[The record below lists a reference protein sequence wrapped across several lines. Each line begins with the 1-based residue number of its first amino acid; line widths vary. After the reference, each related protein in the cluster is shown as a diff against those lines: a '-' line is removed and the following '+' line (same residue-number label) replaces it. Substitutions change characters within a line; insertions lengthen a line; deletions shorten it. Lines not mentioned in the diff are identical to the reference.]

1 MCGIIGYCGKKEAYP
16 VLLAGLEKVEYRGYD
31 SVGICTT
38 DGKQLYLEKNVGR
51 VGQFKDKSLPGTQ
64 GIAHSRWATHGGVT
78 KENAHPFV
86 AENNFS
92 LAHNGIIENYLELKE
107 ELRKK
112 SVIFSS
118 ETDSEVIVHLV
129 AQSYRG
135 NLLQAVQE
143 TVKQLRGAYAFVV
156 MRKNSEEIVAA
167 RNGCPLIIGIGENEH
182 FLASDVAAFI
192 EHTKKVVYLNDF
204 ELARI
209 TAGQAEV
216 YDFNSKIKIPK
227 IQDIQWNIEQAQKQG
242 YTHFMLKEIMEQ
254 PQTINE
260 TLKVPLPILPT
271 AKRIILVACGT
282 ASYAALVGKYL
293 IETIAKIPVVHETA
307 SEFRYK
313 EPLFNPDDLVI
324 VISQSGE
331 TADTLAAVRLAKE
344 HGVKTM
350 GIVNVVESTIAR
362 EVDSVIYTRAGPEIG
377 VASTKAFTSQLILLY
392 KIAYQLAGKKM
403 ESRKLST
410 LIERTLKLDKQIQ
423 EIAQRYFHYQ
433 HFLYIGRNRN
443 FPLALEGALKL
454 KEISYIHAEA
464 YPAGELKHGPIALV
478 SEEVP
483 TVAICP
489 KDEIY
494 DKTFSN
500 IQEIKARKGKV
511 IVIATEGDQKID
523 LVSDDV
529 IYLPRSDPLL
539 TPILAAIPL
548 QLLAYHIA
556 RIKECDIDKPRNLA
570 KSVTVE

>member
-16 VLLAGLEKVEYRGYD
+16 LLLAGLEKVEYRGYD

-38 DGKQLYLEKNVGR
+38 DGQQLHLEKNVGR
-51 VGQFKDKSLPGTQ
+51 VGQLKNIILPGTQ

-86 AENNFS
+86 AENDFS
-92 LAHNGIIENYLELKE
+92 LVHNGIIENYLELKE
-107 ELRKK
+107 ELRKER
-112 SVIFSS
+112 VVFSS

-129 AQSYRG
+129 AQAYRG
-135 NLLQAVQE
+135 DLLQAVQE

-156 MRKNSEEIVAA
+156 MRKDSEEIVAA
-167 RNGCPLIIGIGENEH
+167 RNGCPLILGIGEKEY

-192 EHTKKVVYLNDF
+192 EQTRKVIYLHDF

-209 TAGQAEV
+209 TAERAEV
-216 YDFNSKIKIPK
+216 FNFNGEKKTPA
-227 IQDIQWNIEQAQKQG
+227 IQEIQWNVEQAQKQG
-242 YTHFMLKEIMEQ
+242 YAHFMLKEIMEQ

-260 TLKVPLPILPT
+260 TLKVFIPVLPP
-271 AKRIILVACGT
+271 AKRIIIVACGT
-282 ASYAALVGKYL
+282 ASYAGLVGKYI
-293 IETIAKIPVVHETA
+293 IETISKITVIHETA

-313 EPLFNPDDLVI
+313 EPLFNSDDLVI
-324 VISQSGE
+324 VLSQSGE
-331 TADTLAAVRLAKE
+331 TADTLAALRLAKE
-344 HGVKTM
+344 HAVKTV

-377 VASTKAFTSQLILLY
+377 VASTKAFTAQLIILY
-392 KIAYQLAGKKM
+392 KIAHQLAGKKM
-403 ESRKLST
+403 IGGKLPA
-410 LIERTLKLDKQIQ
+410 LIEKTLKLDRQIQ

-494 DKTFSN
+494 DKMFSN

-523 LVSDDV
+523 LVSDEV

>member
-16 VLLAGLEKVEYRGYD
+16 ILLAGLEKVEYRGYD

-38 DGKQLYLEKNVGR
+38 DGEQLHLVKNVGR
-51 VGQFKDKSLPGTQ
+51 VEQLKSIILPGKQ

-78 KENAHPFV
+78 AENAHPFV

-92 LAHNGIIENYLELKE
+92 VVHNGIIENYLELKE

-112 SVIFSS
+112 GAIFSS
-118 ETDSEVIVHLV
+118 ETDSEVIVQLI
-129 AQSYRG
+129 AQLYRG
-135 NLLQAVQE
+135 NLLEAVQE
-143 TVKQLRGAYAFVV
+143 TVKQVRGAYAFVV
-156 MRKNSEEIVAA
+156 MKKDSEEIIAA
-167 RNGCPLIIGIGENEH
+167 RNGCPLIIGLGDHEH
-182 FLASDVAAFI
+182 FLASDVSAFI
-192 EHTKKVVYLNDF
+192 EQTRKVVYVNDF
-204 ELARI
+204 ELAQI
-209 TAGQAEV
+209 TSEKAEV
-216 YDFNSKIKIPK
+216 YDFNGKPK
-227 IQDIQWNIEQAQKQG
+227 ILKIQEVQWNMEQAQKQG
-242 YTHFMLKEIMEQ
+242 YAHFMLKEIMEQ

-260 TLKVPLPILPT
+260 TLKVVIPILSK
-271 AKRIILVACGT
+271 AKRIFIVACGT
-282 ASYAALVGKYL
+282 ASYAGLVGKYI
-293 IETIAKIPVVHETA
+293 IETVAKIPVIHETA

-313 EPLFNPDDLVI
+313 EALFSSDDLVI
-324 VISQSGE
+324 VLSQSGE

-344 HGVKTM
+344 HGVKTL

-377 VASTKAFTSQLILLY
+377 VASTKAFTAQLVILY
-392 KIAYQLAGKKM
+392 KIAYQLAGKKI
-403 ESRKLST
+403 EVRKLSA
-410 LIERTLKLDKQIQ
+410 LIERTLQLDKQIQ

-454 KEISYIHAEA
+454 KEISYIHAEG

-478 SEEVP
+478 SEDVP

-494 DKTFSN
+494 DKMFSN

-511 IVIATEGDQKID
+511 ISLATEGDQKID
-523 LVSDDV
+523 LISDEV
-529 IYLPRSDPLL
+529 IYLPRSDKLL

>member
-16 VLLAGLEKVEYRGYD
+16 ILLAGLEKVEYRGYD

-38 DGKQLYLEKNVGR
+38 DGQQLHLEKKVGR
-51 VGQFKDKSLPGTQ
+51 VGQLKNIILPGTQ

-86 AENNFS
+86 AENDFS
-92 LAHNGIIENYLELKE
+92 LVHNGIIENYLELKE
-107 ELRKK
+107 ELRKER
-112 SVIFSS
+112 VVFSS

-129 AQSYRG
+129 AQAYRG
-135 NLLQAVQE
+135 DLLQAVQE

-156 MRKNSEEIVAA
+156 MRKDSEEIVAA
-167 RNGCPLIIGIGENEH
+167 RNGCPLILGIGENEY

-192 EHTKKVVYLNDF
+192 EQTRKVVYLNDF

-209 TAGQAEV
+209 TAERADV
-216 YDFNSKIKIPK
+216 YDFNGNIKTSKI
-227 IQDIQWNIEQAQKQG
+227 QEIQWNVEQAQKQG
-242 YTHFMLKEIMEQ
+242 YAHFMLKEIMEQ

-271 AKRIILVACGT
+271 PKRIIIVACGT
-282 ASYAALVGKYL
+282 ASYAGLVGKYI
-293 IETIAKIPVVHETA
+293 IETLARIPVIHETA

-313 EPLFNPDDLVI
+313 EPLFNSDDLVI
-324 VISQSGE
+324 VLSQSGE
-331 TADTLAAVRLAKE
+331 TADTLAALRLAKE
-344 HGVKTM
+344 HAVKTV

-362 EVDSVIYTRAGPEIG
+362 EVDSVIYTHAGPEVG
-377 VASTKAFTSQLILLY
+377 VASTKAFTAQLVILY

-403 ESRKLST
+403 MGGRLPM
-410 LIERTLKLDKQIQ
+410 LIEKTLKLDTQIQ

-494 DKTFSN
+494 DKMFSN

-511 IVIATEGDQKID
+511 IVIATQGDQKID
-523 LVSDDV
+523 LVSDEV

-539 TPILAAIPL
+539 TPILTAIPL

>member
-16 VLLAGLEKVEYRGYD
+16 ILLAGLEKVEYRGYD

-38 DGKQLYLEKNVGR
+38 DGQKLYLEKNVGR
-51 VGQFKDKSLPGTQ
+51 VGQFKDKNLPGTQ

-78 KENAHPFV
+78 TENAHPFV

-112 SVIFSS
+112 SVVFSS

-156 MRKNSEEIVAA
+156 MRKDNEEIVAA

-242 YTHFMLKEIMEQ
+242 YAHFMLKEIMEQ

-271 AKRIILVACGT
+271 VKRIILVACGT
-282 ASYAALVGKYL
+282 ASYAALVGKYI

-344 HGVKTM
+344 HNVKTM

-362 EVDSVIYTRAGPEIG
+362 EVDSVIYTRAGPEVG
-377 VASTKAFTSQLILLY
+377 VASTKAFTAQLILLY
-392 KIAYQLAGKKM
+392 KMAYQLAGKKM
-403 ESRKLST
+403 ESGKLPT

-423 EIAQRYFHYQ
+423 EIALRYFQYH